1 MRGNILALSALWVS
15 GLFPLC
21 RGCLRD
27 AQLGVGEPPVCPEN
41 LWPAAE
47 VQTGALDRCLLSEL
61 KLRSRSSCSAAGAR
75 EVALRGRG
83 AAASQVVPGKRLQPA
98 ALCKTFVFKMHVM
111 GKGERWKDVG

>member
-1 MRGNILALSALWVS
+1 MCGNILALSAPWVS

-27 AQLGVGEPPVCPEN
+27 AQLGVGEPPVCPEH

-61 KLRSRSSCSAAGAR
+61 ELRSRSSCGAAEAR
-75 EVALRGRG
+75 EVALEG
-83 AAASQVVPGKRLQPA
+83 AAASQVMPGKRLQPA

-111 GKGERWKDVG
+111 GKGERWKDVC